1 MNIHTPERG
10 TDESAADYKARREAS
25 RKAVRAMT
33 LANIGDQ
40 HRAPSSREQLRNSQR
55 SNGKLRAGSYGRG
68 LDNKWSN
75 DAAKKQAK
83 LPHYRDANGAFTLIG
98 KRDFM
103 NNENG
108 RMWLAGISAQRGY

>member
-10 TDESAADYKARREAS
+10 INESAAEYQARREAS
-25 RKAVRAMT
+25 RNAVRAMT
-33 LANIGDQ
+33 LAGIGNQ
-40 HRAPSSREQLRNSQR
+40 HRAPSSRQQLRDSQR

-68 LDNKWSN
+68 LNNKWSN

-83 LPHYRDANGAFTLIG
+83 LPHRRDKDGAFTLVG
-98 KRDFM
+98 KPDFF
-103 NNENG
+103 ENRR